1 VLLNSGF
8 WNPCYTSTSLCW
20 VPFALLFGLATH
32 SWAHYCENL
41 LLFSDIAF
49 AKNCF
54 SSLNDWPFSTL
65 PWQVGG
71 LCSMA
76 RITIMLGSKR
86 AAAFSD
92 VIVIFGLVWSI
103 VRRFIKLGKLTPIQ
117 FTRNLVPTMLRSF
130 WIIGY
135 LYTHRKAVQAELKV
149 CVLYSFSLLFQLF
162 S

>member
-1 VLLNSGF
+1 
-8 WNPCYTSTSLCW
+8 
-20 VPFALLFGLATH
+20 
-32 SWAHYCENL
+32 
-41 LLFSDIAF
+41 
-49 AKNCF
+49 
-54 SSLNDWPFSTL
+54 
-65 PWQVGG
+65 
-71 LCSMA
+71 MA